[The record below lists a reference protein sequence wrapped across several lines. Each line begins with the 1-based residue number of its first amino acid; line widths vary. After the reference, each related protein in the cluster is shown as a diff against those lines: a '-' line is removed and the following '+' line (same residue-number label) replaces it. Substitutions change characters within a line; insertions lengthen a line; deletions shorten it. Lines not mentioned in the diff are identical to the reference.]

1 LWIIGV
7 ISLQIEIRGVEKLS
21 FRERQVVM
29 LKEMGHSNEQVAQ
42 KLRLSGSTVATLF
55 NRARNKGYE
64 VVIVVRG
71 NLGIFSVDEEEERES

>member
-1 LWIIGV
+1 M
-7 ISLQIEIRGVEKLS
+7 QIEIRGVEKLS
-21 FRERQVVM
+21 FRERQVIV

-42 KLRLSGSTVATLF
+42 KLHLSSSTVATLF

-71 NLGIFSVDEEEERES
+71 NLGIFGVDEEEERES

>member
-1 LWIIGV
+1 MWIIGV